1 MNLFLVSSRLEEKRF
16 GGGSSA
22 PFLHR
27 EMLTESEVKAL
38 VETWLAGYTTDA
50 DFFVERV
57 EVAGDAV
64 RVYID
69 RDAGVGLEE
78 CAAVSRGLSAM
89 LESEGVD
96 AELEVSSPGL
106 SEPIEH
112 PRIFRKRL
120 GSGVELLLTNRQ
132 KVRGVLQG
140 YDGQQVEVLVM
151 VKERPEGKK
160 RSRLVER
167 LETYPLEEIRSVR
180 VSFDK

>member
-1 MNLFLVSSRLEEKRF
+1 
-16 GGGSSA
+16 
-22 PFLHR
+22 
-27 EMLTESEVKAL
+27 
-38 VETWLAGYTTDA
+38 
-50 DFFVERV
+50 
-57 EVAGDAV
+57 
-64 RVYID
+64 
-69 RDAGVGLEE
+69 
-78 CAAVSRGLSAM
+78 M

-96 AELEVSSPGL
+96 VELEVSSPGL
-106 SEPIEH
+106 SEPIKH

-120 GSGVELLLTNRQ
+120 GSAVELLLTNRQ

-167 LETYPLEEIRSVR
+167 LEAYPLEEIRSVR